1 MLLLYSLRYGHAEIV
16 HYLLSEKG
24 CDANFAI
31 KDGCTP
37 LSVTNDYYIIRDLL
51 RHGANPENVYV
62 QYGSHL
68 PKHCPKQ
75 PKEASVKTFT
85 VGDPGAGKTTLVK
98 ALEKEGK
105 GLSRITKRLT
115 KVSGID
121 EKTAGII
128 PHRVE
133 SQTFGNV
140 MFYDF
145 AGHKEFYG
153 SHAAMIRQ
161 SMAGSSAA
169 IFLVLADLRS
179 SDEDFKRSI
188 LSWLSFIDNQFPSV
202 DPKPHIIIVGSHAD
216 ETKSKADIAKKS
228 AIVDSLVPTAAFT
241 NLHFTGYVTVNCC
254 YSESTSISELRQ
266 HLARSCEDLRV
277 KSQPNFNT
285 HCFLLYL
292 LDNFRA
298 VEAVKLAEVLIKV
311 SESSTQAATDSGS
324 SALLSFI
331 PTEFPDKLCEMC
343 EDLHERG
350 SILLLRNAK
359 DLKESWII
367 LDQATLLSQVTGT
380 VFAPE
385 GFKQHRDLA
394 SSTGVVPF
402 SKLQAHFPNLDPDM
416 VAQFLCHL
424 QFCQEVSDHEVLQ
437 LLQTSDIPLSI
448 EERIFFFPA
457 LVSLDAPGMKPV
469 AIAQLSAQISPTKVW
484 KLSDDFV
491 YHSGWILQCSE
502 PEHFFTPRFLQV
514 LILRLAFSFALLP
527 DTQDIK
533 EDLPAIQRECDVWKS
548 GISWHNRS
556 GVGALVEVVQ
566 SKTVNVLLR
575 CLKGREIECIHLH
588 SAIIHKALCAKEE
601 FCPKVSTSEYF
612 IHPTDA
618 IEYPLKSTTDLNRF
632 SIAKIT
638 SAIAAAE
645 SCVIGKDR
653 LPLDLEKL
661 LYFDPYIHLSV
672 TVLQKLFDGQQSS
685 CDEEV
690 TDEFLHQMA
699 QCAHTKLEHFVKM
712 FSMFKPPIHNV
723 IEQATPSSTHAIV
736 RLFQLWHLRSRKNSY
751 RCLRRELDQ
760 FSVFAGRN
768 PMVSDHIINTTVVAM
783 PDILLHQYH
792 ILTQNPMSSS
802 LPALP
807 TDVAPSVVDPAADDH
822 SSILQRVDGTALGM
836 LGALCM

>member
-1 MLLLYSLRYGHAEIV
+1 M
-16 HYLLSEKG
+16 HYLLSERS
-24 CDANFAI
+24 CNANYTTE
-31 KDGCTP
+31 DGCTP
-37 LSVTNDYYIIRDLL
+37 LSVTEDSRIIRDLL

-75 PKEASVKTFT
+75 PQEASVKTFT

-105 GLSRITKRLT
+105 GLSRITNRLV
-115 KVSGID
+115 KVSRID
-121 EKTAGII
+121 QNTAGII

-133 SQTFGNV
+133 SRTFGNI

-145 AGHKEFYG
+145 AGHKEFYA

-179 SDEDFKRSI
+179 SDEDFKGSI
-188 LSWLSFIDNQFPSV
+188 LSWLSFIDNQCPSV
-202 DPKPHIIIVGSHAD
+202 DLKPHIIIVGSHAD
-216 ETKSKADIAKKS
+216 ETKSKAEIANKS
-228 AIVDSLVPTAAFT
+228 AIVNSLVPTAVFT
-241 NLHFTGYVTVNCC
+241 NLHFTGYVTINCC
-254 YSESTSISELRQ
+254 YSESTSISELRR
-266 HLARSCEDLRV
+266 HLARSCEDLRI
-277 KSQPNFNT
+277 KSQLNFNT

-292 LDNFRA
+292 LDKFQD
-298 VEAVKLAEVLIKV
+298 VEAVKLEEVLTKV
-311 SESSTQAATDSGS
+311 SESSTQAATELGS
-324 SALLSFI
+324 NTLLSFI
-331 PTEFPDKLCEMC
+331 PTKFPDKLYKMC
-343 EDLHERG
+343 ADLHERG
-350 SILLLRNAK
+350 SILLLRNAEK
-359 DLKESWII
+359 PKESWVI
-367 LDQATLLSQVTGT
+367 LDQAVLLSQVTGT

-424 QFCQEVSDHEVLQ
+424 EFCQEVSDHEVLQ
-437 LLQTSDIPLSI
+437 LLQTNDTPLLI

-469 AIAQLSAQISPTKVW
+469 AITQLSAQIAPSKVW
-484 KLSDDFV
+484 KPNDDFV
-491 YHSGWILQCSE
+491 YHNGWILQCSE
-502 PEHFFTPRFLQV
+502 SEHFFTPRFLQV
-514 LILRLAFSFALLP
+514 LILRLAFSFALIP

-548 GISWHNRS
+548 GICWHNRS
-556 GVGALVEVVQ
+556 GVGALVEVGQ

-575 CLKGREIECIHLH
+575 CLKGREMECIHLR
-588 SAIIHKALCAKEE
+588 SAIIRKALCAREE
-601 FCPKVSTSEYF
+601 FCPKVSASEYF

-618 IEYPLKSTTDLNRF
+618 IEYPLKSTSDFNRF

-638 SAIAAAE
+638 SAITAAE
-645 SCVIGKDR
+645 PCVIGKDR

-672 TVLQKLFDGQQSS
+672 TVLQKLFDEQQSS

-690 TDEFLHQMA
+690 TDEFMHQMA

-736 RLFQLWHLRSRKNSY
+736 QLFHLWRLRSRKNSY

-768 PMVSDHIINTTVVAM
+768 PLVSHNIINTTAVAM
-783 PDILLHQYH
+783 PDILLRQ
-792 ILTQNPMSSS
+792 
-802 LPALP
+802 
-807 TDVAPSVVDPAADDH
+807 
-822 SSILQRVDGTALGM
+822 
-836 LGALCM
+836 